1 MMRSLS
7 LSELVAPLSARL
19 EGENISVNA
28 VSTDTRSLP
37 QGALFVALRG
47 ERFDAH
53 DFADQAVANGAVALV
68 VERLLPLDVP
78 QLVVDDARIALGAL
92 GAYNR
97 QLFSGRL
104 YAITG
109 SSGKTTVKE
118 MLAAVMRESGETLAT
133 RGNLN
138 NEIGVPLTL
147 LELQPKDEFAVIE
160 MGASGPNEIA
170 YSVGLAKPHLALVNN
185 AMGAHLEGFGSLQGV
200 VTAKGEIYD
209 GLADDGIGVVN
220 IDDPHYAD
228 WLTRLGQKRVVTFSQ
243 QDTEATYHAR
253 DVQLS
258 ANGCYRFVFCAPQ
271 GEASVELQIMGR
283 HNVSNALAAAAL
295 ALADGRSLT
304 SVARGLAAFQ
314 PVSGRMRL
322 ETGVNRCRLV
332 DDSYNANPGSV
343 KAAIS
348 MLTEL
353 PGERVLVLG
362 DMGELGADAA
372 QLHAQVGA
380 YAAQQGIEHL
390 FTVGELS
397 VHAKMAYEEQR
408 PSGAKH
414 FAGKEQLVEEL
425 SQLAHSDMTV
435 LVKGSRSAAME
446 QVVVNMRAEV

>member
-1 MMRSLS
+1 MMRALS

-37 QGALFVALRG
+37 SEALFVALRG

-78 QLVVDDARIALGAL
+78 QLVVDDTRIALGAL

-220 IDDPHYAD
+220 IDDPHHAD

-243 QDTEATYHAR
+243 QDTNATYHAR

-258 ANGCYRFVFCAPQ
+258 SNGCYRFVLCAPQ
-271 GEASVELQIMGR
+271 GEASVELQIMGQ

-295 ALADGRSLT
+295 ALADGRSLA

-314 PVSGRMRL
+314 PVAGRMRL
-322 ETGVNRCRLV
+322 EMGVNRCRLV

-348 MLTEL
+348 MLAEL

-372 QLHAQVGA
+372 QLHAQVGV

-408 PSGAKH
+408 PAGAQH
-414 FAGKEQLVEEL
+414 FADKEQLVEEL